1 MFGIISYRDLEYW
14 DDICPQRVLNTPRNS
29 YSYRPHR
36 SDCGVLHEM
45 IVTSQSF
52 LDTPKQ
58 TSPGKGCYIILLGNL
73 RNETPALKLVLDNYE
88 YLNRRTR
95 DVRFFMPGLIVNRD
109 GIVASSH
116 AVSHEEQFSFFEDGF
131 LETVEWLEKGD
142 SAYQYS
148 ESLEMILLPYEKMSK
163 ETSYDFEHMLSYNLD
178 SLLAEEKNIIQFITR
193 GVKVVQQRMTVEET
207 KSQMEG
213 EAVCLRPQ
221 SSCKIFIAGSKKL
234 EQERDGIRAVF
245 AQLHNRGSILYQTWT
260 HEDFRRSFVE
270 GGRQQEYNDF
280 IENEADTIV
289 FILNDKIGETTLSE
303 FELALKRFNE
313 FGHPNIYVYNHY
325 TGDNEVNP
333 EIQKVVDEINRH
345 KQYYIPYID
354 ITDLKNQIMRDY
366 MSMQLR
372 RDQ

>member
-1 MFGIISYRDLEYW
+1 MLGIISYTDLEYW
-14 DDICPQRVLNTPRNS
+14 DDICPPRVQNTPRNS

-36 SDCGVLHEM
+36 SDCGVLHQM

-95 DVRFFMPGLIVNRD
+95 DVRFFMPGFIVNGE

-116 AVSHEEQFSFFEDGF
+116 AVSHEEQFIFFEDGF
-131 LETVEWLEKGD
+131 LETVEWLENGD
-142 SAYQYS
+142 PAYQYS
-148 ESLEMILLPYEKMSK
+148 ESLEMILLPYEKISK

-245 AQLHNRGSILYQTWT
+245 AQLNNRGSILYQTWT
-260 HEDFRRSFVE
+260 YEDFERTFVQ
-270 GGRQQEYNDF
+270 GGRQQDYNSF
-280 IENEADTIV
+280 IENDADFAV
-289 FILNDKIGETTLSE
+289 FMLSDNVGGITLSE
-303 FELALKRFNE
+303 FKLALDCYQRT
-313 FGHPNIYVYNHY
+313 GHPKILVYCHMNA
-325 TGDNEVNP
+325 GGEINS
-333 EIQKVVDEINRH
+333 EIQSIRDEIDRNG
-345 KQYYIPYID
+345 QYYTEYFNVR
-354 ITDLKNQIMRDY
+354 DLKSQVERDFCRMR
-366 MSMQLR
+366 L
-372 RDQ
+372 